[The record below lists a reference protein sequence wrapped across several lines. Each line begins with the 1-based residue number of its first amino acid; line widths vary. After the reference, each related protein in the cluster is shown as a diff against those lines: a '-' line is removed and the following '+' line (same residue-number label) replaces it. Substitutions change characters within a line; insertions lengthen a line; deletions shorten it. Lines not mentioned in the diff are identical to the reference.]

1 MDCQFNT
8 YSDETV
14 RLFFQV
20 LVHILM
26 TKISVYTFY
35 ILFTQ
40 KLAKNQIFLITGQEI
55 CWDTLNSQNNVRL
68 LGFGTRF
75 ENLF

>member
-26 TKISVYTFY
+26 TKISVYTFD

-40 KLAKNQIFLITGQEI
+40 KLAKKIK
-55 CWDTLNSQNNVRL
+55 SSSL
-68 LGFGTRF
+68 LVKRYAGTHWTHRTM
-75 ENLF
+75 